1 MVTHRRANHATVRP
15 VRPRTAKIAV
25 PHGVER
31 SSSSLLTLKASVKN
45 LRLRRGGDTTYTLCV
60 DHSPLITQKVVVT
73 IAIPDKVTGIT
84 LSPTEAR
91 RSSTESSSCVDRF
104 RSRADSAELFRF
116 TIVHTAHSVDSV
128 TSMMSVNVQIVAK
141 QPRFVFCFGSGENG
155 RLGIAH
161 RSDKRDAN
169 AFTPTPLG
177 SKWLVPAHVACGKAH
192 TAIIDANAHLYCC
205 GRGSDGQLGQI
216 HQDNVKVA
224 TVVPKLMNMQ
234 VTHVSCGANHT
245 LCIVNQ
251 TWGYAWGD
259 NSAGQLGLNLKAKH
273 QLTPSR
279 IHGLSH
285 LRKFVCGGNHSFA
298 ITTMGDF
305 LVAGCNIAGQLGL
318 GDTTRRSAFT
328 LNPHLHHVESL
339 ASGVYHAIAHTTS
352 PHGGVFVWGCGDNGR
367 LGLGH
372 HESASTPQPLDEFD
386 DVQVRQIAA
395 GGSHTALVTETGGL
409 WMWGANAY
417 GQLGDG
423 LHTDRLAPHR
433 LRMFHGK
440 VVQTIM
446 LGEWHSVALTD
457 DGSIYAWGF
466 GEEGQLGLGDDR
478 NTSFP
483 LEVTAL
489 SGTSPISVSCG
500 ATHTVVITA
509 QEVSRRAKQEQC
521 QDDEKKALGMEQRR
535 LLLRKSMRWKQM
547 SSMSVVTE
555 ETSYPKESFEPKPPP
570 AAATPRKLP
579 KRPQTARPHR
589 EEPSA
594 GGCDH
599 VVPWRER
606 PLTSRTSVRTALR
619 QEFHALSLLKRQ
631 ISTASRP
638 LVCEALA
645 RKEETLKA
653 QARVDPFEALVSPP
667 TTTQTPRRLEPRRR
681 PQTALTSRN
690 QLPEMALLP
699 REESWSNLLADDDD
713 DEPLDSVLEEEMKL
727 GWD

>member
-1 MVTHRRANHATVRP
+1 MHRRVNRAAGRP

-25 PHGVER
+25 PHGVEG
-31 SSSSLLTLKASVKN
+31 SSSSPLTLKPSVKN

-60 DHSPLITQKVVVT
+60 GHSPLITQKVVVT

-84 LSPTEAR
+84 LSPTEISFTR
-91 RSSTESSSCVDRF
+91 YNYRQPQPITL
-104 RSRADSAELFRF
+104 RAADTAELFRF
-116 TIVHTAHSVDSV
+116 TIVHTAHTVDSM
-128 TSMMSVNVQIVAK
+128 TCMMSVNVQIVAK

-177 SKWLVPAHVACGKAH
+177 SKWLVPAQVACGKAH

-205 GRGSDGQLGQI
+205 GRGSEGQLGQI
-216 HQDNVKVA
+216 HQESVKVA

-285 LRKFVCGGNHSFA
+285 LRTFVCGGNHSFA
-298 ITTMGDF
+298 ITTMGDV

-318 GDTTRRSAFT
+318 DDTTRRPAFT

-352 PHGGVFVWGCGDNGR
+352 PHGGGVFVWGCGDNGR

-372 HESASTPQPLDEFD
+372 HESASTPQPLGEFD
-386 DVQVRQIAA
+386 GVHVRQIAA

-440 VVQTIM
+440 VVQTIT

-500 ATHTVVITA
+500 ATHTVIITA
-509 QEVSRRAKQEQC
+509 QEVSSRAKPEQC
-521 QDDEKKALGMEQRR
+521 QNNEKKALGMEQRR

-594 GGCDH
+594 RGCDH

-645 RKEETLKA
+645 KKEETLKA

-681 PQTALTSRN
+681 PQTAPTSRN
-690 QLPEMALLP
+690 QQPEMALFP

-713 DEPLDSVLEEEMKL
+713 DEPFDSVLEEEMNL